1 MSTLIEQMKMFTLQ
15 AGSKRVLNAKSD
27 KFQGNIHKRGK
38 VQDVSPVSCPCN
50 VALLMVAFVWSQAK
64 LRLKLIRLLLQKSS
78 SKVAVGPIMLGFFL
92 FVVVGSGTTALYR
105 MLLACLV

>member
-1 MSTLIEQMKMFTLQ
+1 MFVVQ

-38 VQDVSPVSCPCN
+38 VQDVSPVSYLCN
-50 VALLMVAFVWSQAK
+50 VALLMFAFVGRKAK
-64 LRLKLIRLLLQKSS
+64 LTLNLILLLLQKSS

-92 FVVVGSGTTALYR
+92 FVVVGSGMTALYC
-105 MLLACLV
+105 MLLACFA